1 MKWILIKESRTPI
14 DIETINA
21 SFNHDVSDEKY
32 TPAKKFLKNGYDMLN
47 EKLFNNRLP
56 SDFEF
61 KIEHGLKD
69 NAAGHTYANDNKKEG
84 EFVIDGVSLNGT
96 LMMTIHSWLETILH
110 EMIHVMDFKFHPEH
124 FVDARKTGVP
134 YDEHKGWF
142 MEQANKFKNKGFN
155 VEKTLKSSW
164 ETSVDDDDIKVK
176 NSSFTYLKI
185 SHHPLGWDEI
195 LKIDSSDKS
204 NVMSILKN
212 KKYTHVV
219 EIKTSNL
226 NSVRLDNTKVEANKP
241 IMSYHADD
249 EFNDR
254 YGPFEK
260 VEDIDLTKMTFN
272 ESGKS
277 ELRSTMRIIKLPNGG
292 LQYIT

>member
-1 MKWILIKESRTPI
+1 MKWILIKESRTPS

-32 TPAKKFLKNGYDMLN
+32 TPTKKFLKNGYDMLN

-96 LMMTIHSWLETILH
+96 LMMTIHSWLEKILH

-212 KKYTHVV
+212 KKYTHIV

>member
-1 MKWILIKESRTPI
+1 MVHL
-14 DIETINA
+14 
-21 SFNHDVSDEKY
+21 
-32 TPAKKFLKNGYDMLN
+32 DMY
-47 EKLFNNRLP
+47 FNN
-56 SDFEF
+56 
-61 KIEHGLKD
+61 
-69 NAAGHTYANDNKKEG
+69 
-84 EFVIDGVSLNGT
+84 VNG
-96 LMMTIHSWLETILH
+96 
-110 EMIHVMDFKFHPEH
+110 
-124 FVDARKTGVP
+124 
-134 YDEHKGWF
+134 F
-142 MEQANKFKNKGFN
+142 MYL
-155 VEKTLKSSW
+155 EKTLKSSW

>member
-1 MKWILIKESRTPI
+1 MQIQELKQSYSTLVNDINQYIGES
-14 DIETINA
+14 
-21 SFNHDVSDEKY
+21 
-32 TPAKKFLKNGYDMLN
+32 
-47 EKLFNNRLP
+47 
-56 SDFEF
+56 
-61 KIEHGLKD
+61 
-69 NAAGHTYANDNKKEG
+69 
-84 EFVIDGVSLNGT
+84 
-96 LMMTIHSWLETILH
+96 
-110 EMIHVMDFKFHPEH
+110 
-124 FVDARKTGVP
+124 
-134 YDEHKGWF
+134 
-142 MEQANKFKNKGFN
+142 
-155 VEKTLKSSW
+155 
-164 ETSVDDDDIKVK
+164 
-176 NSSFTYLKI
+176 
-185 SHHPLGWDEI
+185 
-195 LKIDSSDKS
+195 
-204 NVMSILKN
+204 
-212 KKYTHVV
+212 HVV

>member
-1 MKWILIKESRTPI
+1 M
-14 DIETINA
+14 
-21 SFNHDVSDEKY
+21 SDK
-32 TPAKKFLKNGYDMLN
+32 LN
-47 EKLFNNRLP
+47 L
-56 SDFEF
+56 
-61 KIEHGLKD
+61 
-69 NAAGHTYANDNKKEG
+69 
-84 EFVIDGVSLNGT
+84 
-96 LMMTIHSWLETILH
+96 
-110 EMIHVMDFKFHPEH
+110 
-124 FVDARKTGVP
+124 
-134 YDEHKGWF
+134 
-142 MEQANKFKNKGFN
+142 
-155 VEKTLKSSW
+155 
-164 ETSVDDDDIKVK
+164 
-176 NSSFTYLKI
+176 FTYLKI

-212 KKYTHVV
+212 KKYTHIV

-241 IMSYHADD
+241 IMAYHADD